1 MLLLIWFRLEKRSD
15 GKHNDESV
23 RRVGKKSF
31 LGSGVVWAKTV
42 EKRMFTPHVY
52 DGKKTSSYGKEGM
65 CQEKGKESKGQV
77 VWSCSVGQELSS
89 SSRKPIFVSKV
100 LLEQSHVRLQTVYGS
115 FHTMVVLSSCDGDPE
130 THKAQDIY
138 CLVLYRKSLPII
150 WEEGR
155 EHIPA
160 DMLPFLYTV
169 PVTCI

>member
-1 MLLLIWFRLEKRSD
+1 MPGKGEREKKTGGVKLQCRT
-15 GKHNDESV
+15 
-23 RRVGKKSF
+23 
-31 LGSGVVWAKTV
+31 GVVKFQPEAY
-42 EKRMFTPHVY
+42 F
-52 DGKKTSSYGKEGM
+52 
-65 CQEKGKESKGQV
+65 
-77 VWSCSVGQELSS
+77 L
-89 SSRKPIFVSKV
+89 SKV
-100 LLEQSHVRLQTVYGS
+100 FLEQSHVRLQTVYGS

-155 EHIPA
+155 EHILA